1 MKRIIDP
8 EEVITKIESKYDDL
22 IGEEFLY
29 NLMNDIEDYI
39 ANNIAPYFG
48 ELSIVEYDDELD
60 LPYFKFEIGENDQ
73 VESILLVY
81 LDVSWERAIGYTW
94 YLEDEISE
102 EALPSEWMKDFE
114 KYVKLLGMKVFH
126 PIS

>member
-1 MKRIIDP
+1 
-8 EEVITKIESKYDDL
+8 
-22 IGEEFLY
+22 
-29 NLMNDIEDYI
+29 MNDIEDYI

-60 LPYFKFEIGENDQ
+60 FPYFKFEIGENDK

-81 LDVSWERAIGYTW
+81 LDVSWERAIGYSW

-114 KYVKLLGMKVFH
+114 KYVKLLGMKVYH

>member
-22 IGEEFLY
+22 IGEGFLY

-60 LPYFKFEIGENDQ
+60 FPYFKFEIGENDK

-81 LDVSWERAIGYTW
+81 LDVSWERAIGYSW

-114 KYVKLLGMKVFH
+114 KYVKLLGMKVYH